1 MLVVN
6 TASLNF
12 GLVPRGSSATLQLP
26 LRNESNCSVLFELRR
41 VVASGEEQE
50 GKEEEEKNFGFVVGG
65 RLYPG
70 ACACKGLYVYMYLS
84 CLHVYMF
91 IHVHFITVLGRTLS
105 VLHFYC

>member
-1 MLVVN
+1 M
-6 TASLNF
+6 ASLNF
-12 GLVPRGSSATLQLP
+12 GLVPRGSSATLQLR
-26 LRNESNCSVLFELRR
+26 LRNESNCCVSFELRQ
-41 VVASGEEQE
+41 VVASGEERKE
-50 GKEEEEKNFGFVVGG
+50 GKEEEEKNLGFVVGG